1 MDQNPP
7 LTIPPART
15 AAGATSRPA
24 LGTAPGSRA
33 MAAAVRLLADP
44 SPAVSRSC
52 TTTVLAWGESA
63 REFLE
68 AAEHD
73 DDPRLRC
80 EVRRLLRTLD
90 LRRAAHDFG
99 VTIDAARRGVDPRGV
114 LEAGLQALH
123 GLVRLQRTGHGP
135 GRYARRFDEI
145 ADELA
150 PLVRGRTPATA
161 ARHLADVLGG
171 RHSLRGCRSSLLKSR
186 EELLPTRVLERGRG
200 TAAALAAIYLLVAR
214 RAGLDAT
221 LVSLPDYFLVR
232 LHGRRRVLIDPSR
245 GGRTVTRAD
254 CLRYLRTRGDAEV
267 GLHRLVDVDDSQLL
281 VGLVED
287 LLDVREVCCD
297 PALTGGLL
305 RALDALRSREPLI
318 EIPRP

>member
-1 MDQNPP
+1 
-7 LTIPPART
+7 
-15 AAGATSRPA
+15 
-24 LGTAPGSRA
+24 

-44 SPAVSRSC
+44 SPMVSRNC
-52 TTTVLAWGESA
+52 TATVLAWGERA
-63 REFLE
+63 RVFLQQ
-68 AAEHD
+68 AEHD

-90 LRRAAHDFG
+90 LRRAAADF
-99 VTIDAARRGVDPRGV
+99 VTAVEQARSGRDARGV

-123 GLVRLQRTGHGP
+123 DLVRLQRTGHGP
-135 GRYARRFDEI
+135 DRYVRRLDEL
-145 ADELA
+145 ADELR
-150 PLVRGRTPATA
+150 PLVQGRTTPTQ
-161 ARHLADVLGG
+161 ARHLADALGG
-171 RHSLRGCRSSLLKSR
+171 RLCLRGCRSSLLRSR

-200 TAAALAAIYLLVAR
+200 TSAALAAIYLLVAR
-214 RAGLDAT
+214 RAGLDSS
-221 LVSLPDYFLVR
+221 LVRLPGNFLVR

-267 GLHRLVDVDDSQLL
+267 GLHRLSDVDDTELL

-297 PALTGGLL
+297 PALTSGLL
-305 RALDALRSREPLI
+305 RALDALRGHEPVVH
-318 EIPRP
+318 IPRP